1 MMNEKNTILTLRFS
15 VVYWLVV
22 TLPELASL
30 LKGVQVSLKG
40 FIMTLVLT
48 DLIHH
53 HARFRGDKQAIVFA
67 GQHLNWLEF
76 SKRVNQLSHALKRSS
91 VSHGDKVATLLPNC
105 LELITLY
112 WAVTSIGAVVVP
124 LSPLLQKQGMINLL
138 NDSDSRVVFLSKDA
152 FDVLQANL
160 GELNNI
166 GTEDMIVVGEATHAR
181 AHERFVEG
189 AANTPLDEPGV
200 QPDDLFNIVYS
211 SGTTG
216 TPKGIEHTHL
226 IRAQYGAHFAASFRM
241 TPESV
246 VLQTGS
252 IIFNGAFVTLMPS
265 FFLGAK
271 YVLHPY
277 FDAEKMIQT
286 IKEERVSHAMM
297 VPSQIIAVLESPNC
311 TEENLASLEMVLTL
325 GAPLLD
331 SVKARFTALLP
342 GRLYELYGLTE
353 GFVTILDKYDFERK
367 TRSVGCPPPG
377 YQLRIVDESGRD
389 LAANEVGEIVGKG
402 PIKMR
407 GYYKQPE
414 LTAHTVRDG
423 WIYTGDL
430 GYVDEEGY
438 LYLVDRKKDM
448 ILSGGV
454 NVYPRDIE
462 EVISNHPDVV
472 ACAVFGVA
480 SDKWGETP
488 VAALVLRNQGGL
500 DEAEMK
506 NWINER
512 VEAKFQRVS
521 EVMLLKALPQNVAGK
536 TLKNKLQEMYHDR

>member
-1 MMNEKNTILTLRFS
+1 
-15 VVYWLVV
+15 
-22 TLPELASL
+22 
-30 LKGVQVSLKG
+30 
-40 FIMTLVLT
+40 MTLILT

-53 HARFRGDKQAIVFA
+53 HARYRAQKTALVFSE
-67 GQHLNWLEF
+67 QRLSWLEF
-76 SKRVNQLSHALKRSS
+76 SSNVNQLSHALKKDA
-91 VSHGDKVATLLPNC
+91 VGYGDKVATILPNC
-105 LELITLY
+105 PELIALY
-112 WAVTSIGAVVVP
+112 WAVTAIGAVVVP

-138 NDSDSRVVFLSKDA
+138 NDSDSCRVFLSADA
-152 FDVLQANL
+152 YEILQATIIDL
-160 GELNNI
+160 KNI
-166 GTEDMIVVGEATHAR
+166 TQKDMRVVGDADHGNAYETFIR
-181 AHERFVEG
+181 G
-189 AANTPLDEPGV
+189 AAKSPLCEPQV

-216 TPKGIEHTHL
+216 MPKGIEHSHL

-271 YVLHPY
+271 YVLHPC
-277 FDAEKMIQT
+277 FDAENMIRT
-286 IKEERVSHAMM
+286 IRDERVTHAMM

-311 TEENLASLEMVLTL
+311 TEANLASLEMILTL

-331 SVKARFTALLP
+331 SVKARFIDLLP

-367 TRSVGCPPPG
+367 SRSVGCPPPG

-389 LAANEVGEIVGKG
+389 KAANEIGEIVGKG

-407 GYYKQPE
+407 GYYKQAE
-414 LTAHTVRDG
+414 LTANSIRDG

-430 GYVDEEGY
+430 GYVDEDGY

-462 EVISNHPDVV
+462 EVIAAHSDVV
-472 ACAVFGVA
+472 SCAVFGVP
-480 SDKWGETP
+480 SEKWGETP
-488 VAALVLRNQGGL
+488 VAAVVLRDPNAASEEQ
-500 DEAEMK
+500 MK
-506 NWINER
+506 SWINAR

-521 EVMLLKALPQNVAGK
+521 GVMLLAALPQNIAGK
-536 TLKNKLQEMYHDR
+536 TLKNKLQDMHHES

>member
-1 MMNEKNTILTLRFS
+1 
-15 VVYWLVV
+15 
-22 TLPELASL
+22 
-30 LKGVQVSLKG
+30 
-40 FIMTLVLT
+40 MTLVLT

-53 HARFRGDKQAIVFA
+53 HARFRGDKPAIVFA
-67 GQHLNWLEF
+67 GKRLNWLEF
-76 SKRVNQLSHALKRSS
+76 SECVNQLSHALKRSG
-91 VSHGDKVATLLPNC
+91 VGYEDKIATLLPNC

-138 NDSDSRVVFLSKDA
+138 NDSDSRQVFLSKDA
-152 FDVLQANL
+152 FEVLQENL
-160 GELNNI
+160 SQLNNI
-166 GTEDMIVVGEATHAR
+166 SPDDMIVVGDATHDGAY
-181 AHERFVEG
+181 ERFVEG
-189 AANTPLDEPGV
+189 AAMTPVDEPRV
-200 QPDDLFNIVYS
+200 KPDDLFNIVYS

-216 TPKGIEHTHL
+216 MPKGIEHTHL

-265 FFLGAK
+265 FFLGAQ

-286 IKEERVSHAMM
+286 IKDEHVTHAMM

-311 TEENLASLEMVLTL
+311 TEQNLGSLEMVLTL

-331 SVKARFTALLP
+331 SVKTRFTKLLP

-353 GFVTILDKYDFERK
+353 GFVTILDKLDFDRK
-367 TRSVGCPPPG
+367 ARSVGCPPPG

-389 LAANEVGEIVGKG
+389 MAANEVGEIVGKG
-402 PIKMR
+402 PIQMR

-414 LTAHTVRDG
+414 LTVSTVRDG

-462 EVISNHPDVV
+462 EVISTHPDVV

-480 SDKWGETP
+480 SVKWGETP
-488 VAALVLRNQGGL
+488 VAAVVLRDQGGQ
-500 DEAEMK
+500 DVVDMK
-506 NWINER
+506 SWINER

-521 EVMLLKALPQNVAGK
+521 DVMLLQTLPQNVAGK